1 MWCTL
6 PLLNLVVI
14 TGHVMAH
21 FVDQYVLYGISVF
34 FHMQMYR
41 MPPRSKQSQRQP
53 EWSACER
60 CKCYVSARDTELHS
74 EVCKDAQV
82 FSCDLSDTDGGLQ
95 QLRHCFIS
103 SGSVVARL
111 NGMLS
116 TAGSQTYLNSF

>member
-1 MWCTL
+1 
-6 PLLNLVVI
+6 
-14 TGHVMAH
+14 
-21 FVDQYVLYGISVF
+21 
-34 FHMQMYR
+34 MQMYR